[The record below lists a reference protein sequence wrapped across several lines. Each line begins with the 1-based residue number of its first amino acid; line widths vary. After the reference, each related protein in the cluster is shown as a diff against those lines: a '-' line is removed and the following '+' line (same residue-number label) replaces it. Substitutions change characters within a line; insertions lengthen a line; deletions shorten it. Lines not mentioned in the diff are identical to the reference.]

1 VVNVDFV
8 IVAKVSEINE
18 GEGKVVEANGKEI
31 ALFNVDGSFY
41 AIDNTCKHAGGPL
54 GEGICEGN
62 VVTCPWH
69 QWKYDVTT
77 GISVVNPQI
86 KVDTY
91 EVKVEG
97 DEVKVKVE

>member
-1 VVNVDFV
+1 MADFV
-8 IVAKVSEINE
+8 TVAKVSDVKE
-18 GEGKVVEANGKEI
+18 GEGKVIEVNGKTI
-31 ALFNVDGSFY
+31 ALFNVEGKFH

-54 GEGICEGN
+54 GEGICDGS

-69 QWKYDVTT
+69 GWKYDVTT
-77 GISVVNPQI
+77 GVNVGNPQV
-86 KVDTY
+86 KMDKF

>member
-1 VVNVDFV
+1 MSDFV
-8 IVAKVSEINE
+8 TAAKVSEINE
-18 GEGKVVEANGKEI
+18 GEGKVA
-31 ALFNVDGSFY
+31 NVDGKDIAIFNVEGNFY

-54 GEGICEGN
+54 GEGICDGK

-69 QWKYDVTT
+69 HWKYDVTT

-97 DEVKVKVE
+97 EEIKVKVE

>member
-1 VVNVDFV
+1 MADFV
-8 IVAKVSEINE
+8 TVANIKDIKE
-18 GEGKVVEANGKEI
+18 GEGKTIETNGKTI
-31 ALFNVDGSFY
+31 ALFNVSGQFH

-69 QWKYDVTT
+69 GWKYDVTT
-77 GISVVNPQI
+77 GISPDNPQV
-86 KVDTY
+86 KMDKY

-97 DEVKVKVE
+97 EEVKVKTE